1 MDKLNTSTVY
11 NLTNGTDAVIRFV
24 PTGFTDG
31 DERLFYVIHEAAYDQ
46 LFTGSVVE
54 TDVLSDKDIESRF
67 GLKLPIKPGIIT
79 ISRTIKSIPN
89 DQALGRAIRERQT
102 KLEQTNPTHK
112 TETYAQ

>member
-1 MDKLNTSTVY
+1 MDNLNTSTTY
-11 NLTNGTDAVIRFV
+11 NLTNGTDAVVRFI

-67 GLKLPIKPGIIT
+67 GLKLPIKPGIIA
-79 ISRTIKSIPN
+79 ISRTIKSTPN
-89 DQALGRAIRERQT
+89 DLELGRTMRSRQT
-102 KLEQTNPTHK
+102 VLEQTNPTRK